1 MRGSKDE
8 LLNRAKGYVVD
19 GDRVCD
25 SGKRNDYDVFGRE
38 YVMEVI
44 SGGMDLSASGYI
56 QHGSCSFRKNV
67 HLRRL
72 TRARTRSIQAFNV
85 YAGGVRV
92 A

>member
-44 SGGMDLSASGYI
+44 TGGMDLSAYNTDPVLSARMFIFVDLRGLG
-56 QHGSCSFRKNV
+56 HDRS
-67 HLRRL
+67 RRL
-72 TRARTRSIQAFNV
+72 MCTLE
-85 YAGGVRV
+85 G
-92 A
+92 